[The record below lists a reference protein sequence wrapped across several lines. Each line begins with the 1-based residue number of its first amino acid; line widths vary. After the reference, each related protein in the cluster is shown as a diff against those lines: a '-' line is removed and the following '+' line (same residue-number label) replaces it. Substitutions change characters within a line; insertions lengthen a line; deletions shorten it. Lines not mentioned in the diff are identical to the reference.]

1 MIDNHSR
8 TAILITIF
16 IFYLIPAVIVL
27 SVINWHDENFGF
39 LLLAFTVIPAGIL
52 FIEGLSQVLNRD
64 DNSEIFE
71 IFIVL
76 SKGVLICIAMTFFYF
91 FIVSYLFVVILDI
104 KFLSKGNF
112 NFLVTSSFVLTLF
125 SYFFYQKYRVP
136 KFMEIVTIKLADII
150 STKKTVNDSPN
161 LATEN
166 DNEKVVK
173 EKVSKIIDLFTILAT
188 IFLLSNSTF
197 TALNSSAIDLKSNPF
212 DSLEFSALIYVI
224 PIYVQSAYYRLTL

>member
-1 MIDNHSR
+1 
-8 TAILITIF
+8 
-16 IFYLIPAVIVL
+16 
-27 SVINWHDENFGF
+27 
-39 LLLAFTVIPAGIL
+39 
-52 FIEGLSQVLNRD
+52 
-64 DNSEIFE
+64 
-71 IFIVL
+71 
-76 SKGVLICIAMTFFYF
+76 
-91 FIVSYLFVVILDI
+91 
-104 KFLSKGNF
+104 
-112 NFLVTSSFVLTLF
+112 
-125 SYFFYQKYRVP
+125 
-136 KFMEIVTIKLADII
+136 MEIITIKLADLI

-161 LATEN
+161 LETEN